1 MAASTLEAGQVESA
15 RIVAGMAT
23 LGTLISVYGSL
34 VIIDALVAAMGF
46 SSVPFD
52 VGPPMPR
59 NWFPNVLVGLSITG
73 CGFIARLS
81 ACKKN
86 LSWAAMLGL
95 FLALGAVYEIVLLDK
110 LYAYEGR
117 PALSA
122 TGGVNSLQ
130 DRLDR
135 AYSST
140 LRVQIPAR

>member
-15 RIVAGMAT
+15 RIVAGVAA
-23 LGTLISVYGSL
+23 LGTLISIYGCL
-34 VIIDALVAAMGF
+34 VLIDSLVAAMGF

-52 VGPPMPR
+52 VGPPMPQ
-59 NWFPNVLVGLSITG
+59 NWFPNFLVGLSIAG
-73 CGFIARLS
+73 CGFIARVS
-81 ACKKN
+81 ARKKN

-95 FLALGAVYEIVLLDK
+95 FLALGALYEIVLLDK

-140 LRVQIPAR
+140 LRVQILAR